1 MSTLRRRLSLVAAIA
16 AVPLAAACGRSTGP
30 RPTLD
35 VAISLLP
42 PVLKTTT
49 VDGNVTTID
58 CSATI
63 QAVATGAGEA
73 TWTGGEVYF
82 FRGTDQ
88 TKIFDS
94 SSVSAAQ
101 LAATWGSATITGG
114 TQRTAVYHLFAKE
127 AFGGVVEFRY
137 RQSGGRA
144 ARTTRV
150 PVHCA
155 G

>member
-1 MSTLRRRLSLVAAIA
+1 MSTLRRRLFIVVTIA
-16 AVPLAAACGRSTGP
+16 AAPFAAACGKSTGP

-42 PVLKTTT
+42 PVTKTTT
-49 VDGNVTTID
+49 VDGGVTTID

-73 TWTGGEVYF
+73 TWIGGEVYF

-94 SSVSAAQ
+94 SAVSAAQ
-101 LAATWGSATITGG
+101 LAATWGTSKISGG
-114 TQRTAVYHLFAKE
+114 TRATAVYHLLGKE
-127 AFGGVVEFRY
+127 AFGGLVEFRY
-137 RQSGGRA
+137 RQSGGRES
-144 ARTTRV
+144 RSTRV

-155 G
+155 S